1 MRKATKGKI
10 IKTSALVVDVAAPL
24 AATLSQFPVWVD
36 KSSTAT
42 ISGLFVVFALLS
54 AIPLIR
60 VIKQYLKSPAAWL
73 IWTVI
78 TVFVIALRN
87 IIDQMAI
94 ICLIGLV
101 ANLIGAGLHKIGEK
115 VESKPDK
122 PIDDESGGGGS
133 E

>member
-1 MRKATKGKI
+1 MRNATKGKI

-42 ISGLFVVFALLS
+42 VSGLFVVFALLS
-54 AIPLIR
+54 AIPLMR
-60 VIKQYLKSPAAWL
+60 VIKQKLKSPAAWL

-94 ICLIGLV
+94 ICLVGLV
-101 ANLIGAGLHKIGEK
+101 ANLLGAGLHKIGEK
-115 VESKPDK
+115 VESIPDK
-122 PIDDESGGGGS
+122 PTDGDTNSGGGA
-133 E
+133 

>member
-1 MRKATKGKI
+1 M
-10 IKTSALVVDVAAPL
+10 DVAAPL

-101 ANLIGAGLHKIGEK
+101 ANLIGAGLHKIAEK

-122 PIDDESGGGGS
+122 PIDDGTGDGGS

>member
-1 MRKATKGKI
+1 MRNATKGKI
-10 IKTSALVVDVAAPL
+10 IKTTALVVDVAAPL

-42 ISGLFVVFALLS
+42 VSGLFVVFALLS

-60 VIKQYLKSPAAWL
+60 VIKKYLKSPAAWL

-94 ICLIGLV
+94 ICLVGLV
-101 ANLIGAGLHKIGEK
+101 SNLIGAGLHKIAEK
-115 VESKPDK
+115 VESRPDK
-122 PIDDESGGGGS
+122 PTDGDAGNGGS
-133 E
+133 A

>member
-1 MRKATKGKI
+1 MRNATKGKI

-42 ISGLFVVFALLS
+42 VSGLFVVFALLS
-54 AIPLIR
+54 AIPLMR
-60 VIKQYLKSPAAWL
+60 VVKEKLKSPAAWI

-94 ICLIGLV
+94 ICFVGLV
-101 ANLIGAGLHKIGEK
+101 SNLCGAGLHKIGEK
-115 VESKPDK
+115 VEGKPDK
-122 PIDDESGGGGS
+122 TIDDESGDNGGA
-133 E
+133 

>member
-1 MRKATKGKI
+1 MRNATKGKI

-42 ISGLFVVFALLS
+42 VSGLFVVFALLS

-60 VIKQYLKSPAAWL
+60 VIKAKLKSPAAWI

-78 TVFVIALRN
+78 TVFVIALRT

-94 ICLIGLV
+94 ICLVGLV
-101 ANLIGAGLHKIGEK
+101 ANLCGAGLHKIGEI
-115 VESKPDK
+115 VEVKPDK
-122 PIDDESGGGGS
+122 PKGDESGDNGGA
-133 E
+133 

>member
-1 MRKATKGKI
+1 MRNATKGKI
-10 IKTSALVVDVAAPL
+10 IKTTALVVDVAAPL

-42 ISGLFVVFALLS
+42 VSGLFVVFALLS

-73 IWTVI
+73 VWTVI

-87 IIDQMAI
+87 IIDQMFI
-94 ICLIGLV
+94 ICLVGLV
-101 ANLIGAGLHKIGEK
+101 ANLLGAGLHKIAEK
-115 VESKPDK
+115 VESLPDK
-122 PIDDESGGGGS
+122 PTDGDAGDGGNT
-133 E
+133 